1 MKRDRNRANRI
12 LGLVFVVILAFF
24 FIANIVKRERD
35 TSDLEN
41 RSLAQRPAI
50 TWQSVSSGTFM
61 DRFESYVSDQF
72 FARNVFREI
81 DTGFSR
87 FGGSR
92 EENDVLRGKHR
103 QLMENIAVPE
113 ADLLSEDVTGLNSY
127 VQTFPD
133 VSTHI
138 LLVPDAAT
146 ILPDQLPM
154 FATVA
159 DQENLFRELQ
169 AQLDEGIIWMDA
181 LTSLESHTQEKLFY
195 QTDNHWTTQGAYDVF
210 MDTASDLGIEDPESI
225 SYEERCV
232 AYDFNGTLSST
243 SGFMPAYKESID
255 VFLPEDDMTFYLVNY
270 DEETREIPSIYSTDA
285 LDTRDKYAVFM
296 GGNHSLVTID
306 SAVDNDRVLLVVKDS
321 FANCF
326 IPFLIPYYNRIVVVD
341 PRYYVGTIEDVT
353 YSYGV
358 TDTLFLYSG
367 NTFFTDT
374 NLKSF
379 LGSGEASD

>member
-1 MKRDRNRANRI
+1 MKKRERKKANRI
-12 LGLVFVVILAFF
+12 LGLVFVAILIFF
-24 FIANIVKRERD
+24 FVANLVKRDRD

-41 RSLAQRPAI
+41 RSLAQRPAL
-50 TWQSVSSGTFM
+50 TWQSVSSGTYM

-81 DTGFSR
+81 DVGFSR

-92 EENDVLRGKHR
+92 EENDVFRGRKR
-103 QLMENIAVPE
+103 QLMEDIAVPDT
-113 ADLLSEDVTGLNSY
+113 DLLNSDVSGINSY
-127 VQTFPD
+127 AQAFPD

-138 LLVPDAAT
+138 LLVPDAAAV
-146 ILPDQLPM
+146 LPDQLPM
-154 FATVA
+154 FANVA
-159 DQENLFRELQ
+159 DQEALFNQLQ
-169 AQLDEGIIWMDA
+169 TQLDDGIIWMDA
-181 LTSLESHTQEKLFY
+181 LSSMESHTDEKLY
-195 QTDNHWTTQGAYDVF
+195 YKTDNHWTTQGAYDVF
-210 MDTASDLGIEDPESI
+210 VDTASDLGIEDASAI

-232 AYDFNGTLSST
+232 AYNFNGTLSST
-243 SGFMPAYKESID
+243 SGFMPAYKETID
-255 VFLPEDDMTFYLVNY
+255 VFLPEEQTFYLVNY
-270 DEETREIPSIYSTDA
+270 DEEATKSPSIYSTDA

-321 FANCF
+321 FANCY
-326 IPFLIPYYNRIVVVD
+326 IPFLIPYYSRIVVVD

-353 YSYGV
+353 YSYAV

-379 LGSGEASD
+379 LGSE

>member
-1 MKRDRNRANRI
+1 MKRERKKANRI
-12 LGLVFVVILAFF
+12 LGLVFVAILIFF
-24 FIANIVKRERD
+24 FVANIVKGDRD

-41 RSLAQRPAI
+41 RSLAQRPAL

-72 FARNVFREI
+72 FGRNVFREI

-92 EENDVLRGKHR
+92 EENEVYRGRKR
-103 QLMENIAVPE
+103 QLMEDIAVPDS
-113 ADLLSEDVTGLNSY
+113 DLLSADVAGLNSY
-127 VQTFPD
+127 AQAFPD
-133 VSTHI
+133 VSTHL

-146 ILPDQLPM
+146 IMPDQLPRLVS
-154 FATVA
+154 VA
-159 DQENLFRELQ
+159 DQTELFRELQ
-169 AQLDEGIIWMDA
+169 AQLDDGIVWMDA
-181 LTSLESHTQEKLFY
+181 VSSLENHTEEKLY
-195 QTDNHWTTQGAYDVF
+195 YKTDNHWTTQGAYDVF
-210 MDTASDLGIEDPESI
+210 LDTADDLGIGDPESI
-225 SYEERCV
+225 SYEELCV

-243 SGFMPAYKESID
+243 SGFMPIYKEEID
-255 VFLPEDDMTFYLVNY
+255 VFLPDDQTFYLVTY
-270 DEETREIPSIYSTDA
+270 DEELTKTPSVYSTDA

-321 FANCF
+321 FANCY
-326 IPFLIPYYNRIVVVD
+326 IPFLIPYYSRIIVVD

-353 YSYGV
+353 YTYGV
-358 TDTLFLYSG
+358 TDALFLYSG

-374 NLKSF
+374 NLDSF
-379 LGSGEASD
+379 LGSNDASD

>member
-1 MKRDRNRANRI
+1 MKRERKKANRI
-12 LGLVFVVILAFF
+12 LGLVFVAILIFF
-24 FIANIVKRERD
+24 FVANIVKRDRD

-41 RSLAQRPAI
+41 RSLAQRPAF
-50 TWQSVSSGTFM
+50 TWQSVSSGTYM
-61 DRFESYVSDQF
+61 ERFESYMSDQF
-72 FARNVFREI
+72 FGRNVFREI

-92 EENDVLRGKHR
+92 EENEVYRGKKR
-103 QLMENIAVPE
+103 QLMEDIAVPE
-113 ADLLSEDVTGLNSY
+113 SDLVNADVAGLNSY
-127 VQTFPD
+127 AQTFPD

-146 ILPDQLPM
+146 ILPDQLPRLVS
-154 FATVA
+154 VA
-159 DQENLFRELQ
+159 DQEELFRGLQ
-169 AQLDEGIIWMDA
+169 SQLDDGIIWMDA
-181 LTSLESHTQEKLFY
+181 LSSLENHTEEKLYY

-210 MDTASDLGIEDPESI
+210 LDTASDLGIEDPESI
-225 SYEERCV
+225 SYEDLCA

-243 SGFMPAYKESID
+243 SGFMPIYKEEID
-255 VFLPEDDMTFYLVNY
+255 VFLPDDQTFYLVSY
-270 DEETREIPSIYSTDA
+270 DEESTKTPSIYSTEA

-296 GGNHSLVTID
+296 GGNHSLATID

-321 FANCF
+321 FANCY
-326 IPFLIPYYNRIVVVD
+326 IPFLIPYYSRIIVVD

-353 YSYGV
+353 YSYEV

-379 LGSGEASD
+379 LGYDETGE

>member
-1 MKRDRNRANRI
+1 MKKERRRERKKANRI
-12 LGLVFVVILAFF
+12 LGLVFVAILIFF
-24 FIANIVKRERD
+24 FVANLVKRDRD

-41 RSLAQRPAI
+41 RSLAQRPVL
-50 TWQSVSSGTFM
+50 TWQSVSSGTYM

-92 EENDVLRGKHR
+92 EENDVFRGRKR
-103 QLMENIAVPE
+103 QLMEDIAVPDT
-113 ADLLSEDVTGLNSY
+113 DLLSADVSGLNSY
-127 VQTFPD
+127 AQAFPD

-154 FATVA
+154 FAAVA
-159 DQENLFRELQ
+159 DQETLFQELQ
-169 AQLDEGIIWMDA
+169 SQLDEGIIWMDA
-181 LTSLESHTQEKLFY
+181 LTSMESHTEEKLY
-195 QTDNHWTTQGAYDVF
+195 YKTDNHWTTQGAYDVF
-210 MDTASDLGIEDPESI
+210 LDTASGLGIDDPSAI

-243 SGFMPAYKESID
+243 SGFMPAYKETID
-255 VFLPEDDMTFYLVNY
+255 VFLPEEQTFYLVNY
-270 DEETREIPSIYSTDA
+270 DEEGTTTPSIYSTDA

-296 GGNHSLVTID
+296 GGNHSLALID

-321 FANCF
+321 FANCY
-326 IPFLIPYYNRIVVVD
+326 IPFLIPYYSRIVVVD

-353 YSYGV
+353 YSYEV

-379 LGSGEASD
+379 LGAE

>member
-1 MKRDRNRANRI
+1 MKNERKRERKKANRI
-12 LGLVFVVILAFF
+12 LGLVFVAILIFF
-24 FIANIVKRERD
+24 FVANIIKRDRD

-41 RSLAQRPAI
+41 RSLAQRPAF
-50 TWQSVSSGTFM
+50 TWQSVSSGTYM

-92 EENDVLRGKHR
+92 EENDVLHGRKR
-103 QLMENIAVPE
+103 QLMEDIAVPD
-113 ADLLSEDVTGLNSY
+113 ADLLNSDVTGINQY
-127 VQTFPD
+127 AQEFPD

-146 ILPDQLPM
+146 ILPDQVPM

-159 DQENLFRELQ
+159 DQKSLFQNLQ
-169 AQLDEGIIWMDA
+169 TQLDEGIVWMDA
-181 LTSLESHTQEKLFY
+181 LSSMENHTEEKLY
-195 QTDNHWTTQGAYDVF
+195 YKTDNHWTTRGAYEVF
-210 MDTASDLGIEDPESI
+210 LDTASDLGIEDPDAI

-243 SGFMPAYKESID
+243 SGFMPAYKEAID
-255 VFLPEDDMTFYLVNY
+255 VFLPEEQTFYLVNY
-270 DEETREIPSIYSTDA
+270 DEEATNTPSIYSTDA

-321 FANCF
+321 FANCY
-326 IPFLIPYYNRIVVVD
+326 IPFLIPYYSRIVVVD
-341 PRYYVGTIEDVT
+341 PRYCVGTIEDVT
-353 YSYGV
+353 YSYAV

-379 LGSGEASD
+379 LGSE